1 MRAIIWATPARIRR
15 NEAMEYIAKD
25 SPQAALS
32 QLDEIQRQTRL
43 LIDQP
48 NMGRSGRIKG
58 TRELVIRNT
67 PFIAVYRV
75 TDQFVQIIRFLHAAQ
90 NR

>member
-1 MRAIIWATPARIRR
+1 MRAIVWMTAARVRR
-15 NEAMEYIAKD
+15 NEAMEYIARD

-48 NMGRSGRIKG
+48 NIGRLGRIKG

-67 PFIAVYRV
+67 PFIVIYRV
-75 TDQFVQIIRFLHAAQ
+75 TDQAVQILRFLHTAQ

>member
-1 MRAIIWATPARIRR
+1 MAAARVRR
-15 NEAMEYIAKD
+15 NEAMEYIARD

-43 LIDQP
+43 LTEQP
-48 NMGRSGRIKG
+48 NISRQGRIKG

-67 PFIAVYRV
+67 PFIVIYRV
-75 TDQFVQIIRFLHAAQ
+75 TDEAVQILRFLHTAQ

>member
-1 MRAIIWATPARIRR
+1 MTAARNRR
-15 NEAMEYIAKD
+15 NEAMEYIASD

-43 LIDQP
+43 LMDQP
-48 NMGRSGRIKG
+48 NIGRPGRIKG

-67 PFIAVYRV
+67 PFIIIYRV
-75 TDQFVQIIRFLHAAQ
+75 TDQAVQILRFLHTAQ